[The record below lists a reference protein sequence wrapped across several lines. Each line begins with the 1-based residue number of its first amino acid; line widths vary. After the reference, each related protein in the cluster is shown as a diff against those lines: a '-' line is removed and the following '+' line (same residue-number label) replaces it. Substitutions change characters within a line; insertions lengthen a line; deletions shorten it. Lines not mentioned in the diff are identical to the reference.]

1 MSGLSTKFVFVTGG
15 VVSGLGKGICAASLG
30 RLLKQRGVR
39 VRNQKFDPYI
49 NVDPGTMSPYQHGE
63 VFVTEDGAET
73 EAEQID
79 QETELE
85 DVEEFQNDEEFDPSD
100 DETDL
105 EEAYE
110 GFFAEEGPDGEGE
123 TSLDGEDGGLA
134 AVASQAAGI
143 DLSEEGFHIVD
154 GDEADEEAQ
163 LYENGS
169 LDSYDA
175 DALNEDGDATA
186 GSVPEVDEA
195 NALEELEDGQDDDV
209 QDVVII
215 EPSAED
221 DGYGDKLL
229 ERLELDDK
237 RKKLGRELSKGM
249 QQKLS
254 ICCALVHRPR
264 VLIFDE
270 PLVGLDPHAIKE
282 LKTIFRE
289 LRAEGRAV
297 LISTHMI
304 ESVEDY
310 WDVAH
315 IMMSGRFAATKR
327 NTPEDTASQSLEDLF
342 FEITEGGE
350 RA

>member
-1 MSGLSTKFVFVTGG
+1 MGLDEELET
-15 VVSGLGKGICAASLG
+15 I
-30 RLLKQRGVR
+30 
-39 VRNQKFDPYI
+39 
-49 NVDPGTMSPYQHGE
+49 
-63 VFVTEDGAET
+63 EDGAET

-134 AVASQAAGI
+134 SFARAGGI
-143 DLSEEGFHIVD
+143 DLPEEGFHIVD

-221 DGYGDKLL
+221 DGYELV
-229 ERLELDDK
+229 ELELDDDDIV
-237 RKKLGRELSKGM
+237 RYIEDEDGEEAEYYYVEEDEEEAEEEDNPYDLGITKEGVAEATNDM
-249 QQKLS
+249 N
-254 ICCALVHRPR
+254 
-264 VLIFDE
+264 
-270 PLVGLDPHAIKE
+270 AIYKDGIAVAAE
-282 LKTIFRE
+282 LKGAFDDIKSALDFTSF
-289 LRAEGRAV
+289 L
-297 LISTHMI
+297 
-304 ESVEDY
+304 
-310 WDVAH
+310 
-315 IMMSGRFAATKR
+315 KK
-327 NTPEDTASQSLEDLF
+327 
-342 FEITEGGE
+342 
-350 RA
+350 